1 MKILV
6 AATLSDNSGHWRT
19 LGSVLG
25 GEHTD
30 VVLYAGTQALQQDV
44 GLISW
49 NNFLH
54 RVSPLVI
61 GWCACHSVASD
72 A

>member
-19 LGSVLG
+19 LCIVLG
-25 GEHTD
+25 GEHAD
-30 VVLYAGTQALQQDV
+30 VVLHAGTQALQQDG
-44 GLISW
+44 GLIRW
-49 NNFLH
+49 NYFLQG
-54 RVSPLVI
+54 VSSLVI
-61 GWCACHSVASD
+61 GRRACHSVASD

>member
-1 MKILV
+1 MKVLV

-19 LGSVLG
+19 LGIVLG

-30 VVLYAGTQALQQDV
+30 VVLNAGTQALQQDG
-44 GLISW
+44 GLISRYA
-49 NNFLH
+49 FLH
-54 RVSPLVI
+54 GVSSLVV
-61 GWCACHSVASD
+61 GWRACHSVASD